1 MSLEKIL
8 HSLETEAERQIIE
21 IERETQ
27 LQIEQI
33 RAQAGAEAETVRQKH
48 LAAIRGPLQAEQVRL
63 LNQAKLKALQ
73 ILLSTREEL
82 IASALQAVARCL
94 ADLPLTEA
102 YPRLVR
108 QLAQEAVDTLGPD
121 QALHLRVSSR
131 DVALMRH
138 IIQEMGLSATVEG
151 NLEREWDLTSP
162 AGAECLGGLIAT
174 TAEGRISLVN
184 TLAAR
189 LQRAAHLYRSQI
201 AELVLSSR
209 QEG

>member
-8 HSLETEAERQIIE
+8 QSLETEAERQIVE
-21 IERETQ
+21 LEQETQVQIER
-27 LQIEQI
+27 I
-33 RAQAGAEAETVRQKH
+33 RAQAGAEAETVRRKH
-48 LAAIRGPLQAEQVRL
+48 LAAIRGPLQTEQARL

-82 IASALQAVARCL
+82 MTSALQAAARCL
-94 ADLPLTEA
+94 ADLALTEA
-102 YPRLVR
+102 YPRLLR
-108 QLAQEAVDTLGPD
+108 QLAQEVVDALGPD
-121 QALHLRVSSR
+121 HSLHLRVSSR

-138 IIQEMGLSATVEG
+138 IVQEMGLSATVED
-151 NLEREWDLTSP
+151 NLASEPRLANGTE
-162 AGAECLGGLIAT
+162 AECLGGLIAT

-189 LQRAAHLYRSQI
+189 LQRVTHLYRSQI
-201 AELVLSSR
+201 AELVLGPG